1 MRTCCIFTF
10 HVYLWTKIQKHLKI
24 ILFLYMSV
32 NSTKNLTVNV
42 ALSACS
48 QASQWSSHP
57 CLAKRF
63 SDSRAN
69 SQQTANFRPKFQT
82 HELACVAAFTLL
94 FQVERSIQRAKEER
108 KKLWRSRH
116 GDEREGGGGGEKRI
130 LPSVSSPSPPTPYF
144 STRYQ
149 FLSPSNLSI
158 RPF

>member
-1 MRTCCIFTF
+1 
-10 HVYLWTKIQKHLKI
+10 
-24 ILFLYMSV
+24 MSV

-57 CLAKRF
+57 YLAKRF

-108 KKLWRSRH
+108 NCGEVGMGMSEK
-116 GDEREGGGGGEKRI
+116 GEGVERKGFC
-130 LPSVSSPSPPTPYF
+130 LPSPHPLPLPLILALAISFYPLLT
-144 STRYQ
+144 
-149 FLSPSNLSI
+149 
-158 RPF
+158 